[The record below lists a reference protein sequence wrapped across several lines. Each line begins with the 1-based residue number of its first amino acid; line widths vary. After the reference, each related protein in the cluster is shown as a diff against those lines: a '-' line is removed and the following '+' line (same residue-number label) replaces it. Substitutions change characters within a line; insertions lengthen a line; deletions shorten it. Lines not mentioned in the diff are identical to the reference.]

1 MLLMSFCKAAAV
13 LFVAG
18 AVAVELKTE
27 LVVDAAVATGV
38 SAEPAVLPVVVVPEG
53 DDELPE
59 VEFDTKLKRSL
70 TMLLMSFCKL
80 GVVAV
85 TVPLEVVKLAT
96 ALAVE

>member
-1 MLLMSFCKAAAV
+1 MSFCKAAAV
-13 LFVAG
+13 PFIAG
-18 AVAVELKTE
+18 AVAVELETE

-38 SAEPAVLPVVVVPEG
+38 SAGPVALPVVAVPEG

-70 TMLLMSFCKL
+70 TTLLTSFCRL
-80 GVVAV
+80 GVAAVA
-85 TVPLEVVKLAT
+85 VPLEVVKLAA